1 MQNQSD
7 VEDLQKDLQNVYDWQ
22 EDNNMKFNSKKF
34 EILRY
39 GHNKTLKENSDY
51 LTPDNQKIEQKTN
64 LRDLGIKMSD
74 DASFS
79 EHIAKVCKVVNQK
92 CGWILRT
99 FVCRKTFFM
108 KLLWKSLVQPN
119 IDYCSQLW
127 MPYKSGEIEKIE
139 NLQKQFTKRIPEV
152 QTLNYWE
159 RLKSL
164 KMLSQERRME
174 RYRIL
179 YTWKILEGKSPNC
192 GINFKYHER
201 LGRLCEIPQ
210 IVGNSKKSIQTLREN
225 SYQVNGPRLFNCL
238 PKQIRNKKG
247 CSVDEFKADLDTF
260 LEGVPDEPKSDG
272 YIPSACDQNTGR
284 PSNSIIAQCRN
295 FK

>member
-1 MQNQSD
+1 
-7 VEDLQKDLQNVYDWQ
+7 
-22 EDNNMKFNSKKF
+22 
-34 EILRY
+34 
-39 GHNKTLKENSDY
+39 
-51 LTPDNQKIEQKTN
+51 
-64 LRDLGIKMSD
+64 MSD

-79 EHIAKVCKVVNQK
+79 EHIAKVCKVVNKK

-201 LGRLCEIPQ
+201 LGRLCEVPQ
-210 IVGNSKKSIQTLREN
+210 IISNSKKSIQTLREN

-247 CSVDEFKADLDTF
+247 LFC
-260 LEGVPDEPKSDG
+260 
-272 YIPSACDQNTGR
+272 
-284 PSNSIIAQCRN
+284 
-295 FK
+295 

>member
-1 MQNQSD
+1 
-7 VEDLQKDLQNVYDWQ
+7 
-22 EDNNMKFNSKKF
+22 
-34 EILRY
+34 
-39 GHNKTLKENSDY
+39 
-51 LTPDNQKIEQKTN
+51 
-64 LRDLGIKMSD
+64 MSD

-119 IDYCSQLW
+119 IDYCSQLL

-179 YTWKILEGKSPNC
+179 YTWKILKRNLPNV
-192 GINFKYHER
+192 E
-201 LGRLCEIPQ
+201 
-210 IVGNSKKSIQTLREN
+210 
-225 SYQVNGPRLFNCL
+225 
-238 PKQIRNKKG
+238 
-247 CSVDEFKADLDTF
+247 
-260 LEGVPDEPKSDG
+260 
-272 YIPSACDQNTGR
+272 
-284 PSNSIIAQCRN
+284 
-295 FK
+295 